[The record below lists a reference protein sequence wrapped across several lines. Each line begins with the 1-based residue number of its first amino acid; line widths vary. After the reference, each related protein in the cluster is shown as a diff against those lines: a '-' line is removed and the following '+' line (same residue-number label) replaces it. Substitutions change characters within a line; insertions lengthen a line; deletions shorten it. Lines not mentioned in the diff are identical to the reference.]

1 MATPPLYKNLG
12 KLAKDLLNK
21 DYEKNLPSLKLDT
34 KAENEV
40 SLSVEGKRDVKTG
53 EFVVDPFQYKYDSA
67 ERGYTFVGKATS
79 NRKLTAEF
87 SVIDKLAKGL
97 KVVTT
102 FSTILVHKA
111 DQVPD
116 NAVKLGLEY
125 TRDNVAATSDFEL
138 VKKDRYATTAN
149 ITTVVGNKTFAL
161 GGEVGV
167 NLVDATPSKYDS
179 VASYTVGNF
188 VVTGSL
194 RDKFNTIGSS
204 FYRKVNDDTSLAGE
218 FSFKINNSDSSFVV
232 GGQRKLDKDT
242 SVKAKL
248 NSDGI
253 VSLSYIQQ
261 LRKNVRAVFS
271 TEINALNL
279 NKPDAHK
286 IGFGIT
292 FTDE

>member
-1 MATPPLYKNLG
+1 MATPPLYKNIG
-12 KLAKDLLNK
+12 KLSKDLLSK
-21 DYEKNLPSLKLDT
+21 DYEKSLPSLKLET

-40 SLSVEGKRDVKTG
+40 SLSVEGKRDAKSG
-53 EFVVDPFQYKYDSA
+53 EFIVDPFQYKYEFAD
-67 ERGYTFVGKATS
+67 RGYTFVGKATS
-79 NRKLTAEF
+79 NRKLTGEF

-102 FSTILVHKA
+102 VSTLLVTKN
-111 DQVPD
+111 DQVPE

-125 TRDNVAATSDFEL
+125 TRDNIAATSDFEL

-149 ITTVVGNKTFAL
+149 ITGVVGTKTLAI
-161 GGEVGV
+161 GGEVGI
-167 NLVDATPSKYDS
+167 NLMDGSPSKYDT

-194 RDKFNTIGSS
+194 RDRFGTIGSS
-204 FYRKVNDDTSLAGE
+204 FYRKVSDDTALAGD
-218 FSFKINNSDSSFVV
+218 FSFKINDNETSFVV
-232 GGQRKLDKDT
+232 GGHHKLDKDT
-242 SVKAKL
+242 SIKAKL
-248 NSDGI
+248 NSNGV

-271 TEINALNL
+271 TEINAFNL
-279 NKPDAHK
+279 GKADAHK

-292 FTDE
+292 LTDE